1 MKLEDTII
9 LNLKEYI
16 EMIWDYEI
24 MMKIKKKS
32 ISKSMD
38 KS

>member
-1 MKLEDTII
+1 MKLEDTMI

-16 EMIWDYEI
+16 EIIWDYEI
-24 MMKIKKKS
+24 MMKIKKKP